1 MARIGRIGRLIGRGL
16 AVGFAA
22 GFGTAGSGLAGALAG
37 ATTSTGATAFQQ
49 EMADVEIETIRLE
62 DDLFMLVGRGG
73 NIGLS
78 VGSDGAF
85 LVDDQYAPLTEKIL
99 AAVAAVTDQPVRWVL
114 NTHWHGDHTGGN
126 ENLGEAGAM
135 IVAHENVYRRMN
147 PAEFAELVGR
157 SQQAPRAALP
167 VVTFDDGVRFHWNG
181 RHVRVTHVGRA
192 HTDGDAIVHFPAANV
207 FHMGDTFFLGRYP
220 FVDVDSGGGIDGVI
234 AAANFVL
241 ARSDEA
247 TRIIPGHGPLATP
260 VDLRG
265 YRDMLETVRLRVA
278 RLLADGRTED
288 EVVAAAPTAD
298 LDAQWGEN
306 PERFVRAVHRSLA
319 GR

>member
-1 MARIGRIGRLIGRGL
+1 MARIASIRGRTACAL
-16 AVGFAA
+16 AVAW
-22 GFGTAGSGLAGALAG
+22 AGAAP
-37 ATTSTGATAFQQ
+37 AAAVAQQ
-49 EMADVEIETIRLE
+49 DMQDVEIETIRLE

-78 VGSDGAF
+78 VGDDGAF

-99 AAVAAVTDQPVRWVL
+99 AAVAEVTDQPVRWVL

-126 ENLGEAGAM
+126 ENLGKAGAM

-147 PAEFAELVGR
+147 PAEFEDLVGR
-157 SQQAPRAALP
+157 SDQAPKDALP

-181 RHVRVTHVGRA
+181 RHVRVKHVGRA

-241 ARSDEA
+241 AGSDDA

-260 VDLRG
+260 DDLRG

-288 EVVAAAPTAD
+288 EAVAARPTRD
-298 LDAQWGEN
+298 LDAQWDDN
-306 PERFVRAVHRSLA
+306 PERLVRAVYRSLA
-319 GR
+319 ER

>member
-22 GFGTAGSGLAGALAG
+22 GFGTLGSGLAGALAG
-37 ATTSTGATAFQQ
+37 PTTSTGAAAFQQ

>member
-1 MARIGRIGRLIGRGL
+1 M
-16 AVGFAA
+16 V
-22 GFGTAGSGLAGALAG
+22 GSGLAGALAG

-62 DDLFMLVGRGG
+62 DDLFMVVGRGG

>member
-37 ATTSTGATAFQQ
+37 APTSTGATGFQQ

-126 ENLGEAGAM
+126 ENLGDAGAM

-260 VDLRG
+260 ADLRG

-306 PERFVRAVHRSLA
+306 PERLVRAVHRSLA